1 MKASPT
7 LEDLDVRALGRCP
20 QKHISRSILWG
31 CPYLV
36 MGFIIRGFI
45 WDIPILIFAYVP
57 RRRWRTWTS
66 GPWAGVLGTP
76 KAHKQKH
83 FMGMSLP

>member
-45 WDIPILIFAYVP
+45 WDIPILIFAYVLFC
-57 RRRWRTWTS
+57 
-66 GPWAGVLGTP
+66 GPIKTKPQTLKQGNRLTCRPAFWHIP
-76 KAHKQKH
+76 KTQK
-83 FMGMSLP
+83 